1 MNFGRILIKLGPN
14 VDSLS
19 IDPDSVS
26 GKKCDRDDD
35 DDSIGD
41 RKDFC
46 CQNPSPKSLKLRPH
60 EDFSY
65 LVTNLTTFLTTNRI
79 IISSDENEDTKC
91 KKDRFINRKTAWEN
105 TVAPESLI
113 G

>member
-26 GKKCDRDDD
+26 GKN
-35 DDSIGD
+35 IAVMMLVTELVT
-41 RKDFC
+41 
-46 CQNPSPKSLKLRPH
+46 KSVANIDKA
-60 EDFSY
+60 EDFSF

-79 IISSDENEDTKC
+79 IVSSDDNEDTKC
-91 KKDRFINRKTAWEN
+91 KKDRFINR
-105 TVAPESLI
+105 
-113 G
+113 